1 MIDIARLRDDFDGFV
16 AKLKRRGELDFNP
29 EELIDRDILRR
40 ELQRQMELL
49 RADRNEKAREFGRAK
64 AVGGDVENISA
75 EAKTINEKL
84 QAAEEKLSKEDE
96 WVNQLLLQIPNLVHE
111 TTPDGAGEK
120 DNKELRRV
128 AEPPK
133 FSFTAQDHVALGEK
147 LSLMDFEL
155 AAKLASSRFVVL
167 SSHLARLHRALIQF
181 MLDTHA
187 KEHGY
192 TEMYFP
198 YLANPTT
205 LTGTGQL
212 PKFEEDLFYAER
224 DNLYLIP
231 TAEVVATNVVRDR
244 ILEADE
250 LPLKIVSHTPC
261 FRREA
266 GSYGKDTRGML
277 RQHQFEKV
285 EMVWITPPEESDAAL
300 DAMTAHAEK
309 ILQKLELPYRVMALC
324 AGDIGFAAAK
334 TNDIE
339 VFLPGQN
346 AYREI
351 SSCSNCGAF
360 QARRMKARYRTAS
373 GKTAYVHTLNGS
385 GVAIGRAMI
394 AVMENYQRA
403 DGGIDIPQALV
414 PYMDGLTEIVPLSR

>member
-1 MIDIARLRDDFDGFV
+1 MIDIALLRDDFDGFV
-16 AKLKRRGELDFNP
+16 AKLKRRGKLDFEP
-29 EELIDRDILRR
+29 DELRDKDIKRR
-40 ELQRQMELL
+40 ELQRQVELL
-49 RADRNEKAREFGRAK
+49 RAERNEKAREIGRVKAAGGSIETLNTKAK
-64 AVGGDVENISA
+64 E
-75 EAKTINEKL
+75 INEQL
-84 QAAEEKLSKEDE
+84 QIQEKELSTYEERINDI
-96 WVNQLLLQIPNLVHE
+96 LLRIPNLVHD
-111 TTPDGAGEK
+111 TTPDGAGEE
-120 DNKELRRV
+120 DNRELRSEGNIKPLPTYVDRR
-128 AEPPK
+128 
-133 FSFTAQDHVALGEK
+133 DHVALGEG
-147 LSLMDFEL
+147 LGQMDFEL
-155 AAKLASSRFVVL
+155 AAKLASSRFVIL

-181 MLDTHA
+181 MLGIHI

-198 YLANPTT
+198 YLVNPTT

-212 PKFEEDLFYAER
+212 PKFEDDLLYAKR

-285 EMVWITPPEESDAAL
+285 ELVWITAPEESYDAL
-300 DAMTAHAEK
+300 EKMTQHAEK
-309 ILQKLELPYRVMALC
+309 ILQKLELPYRVVALC
-324 AGDIGFAAAK
+324 AGDIGFAASK
-334 TNDIE
+334 TYDIE
-339 VFLPGQN
+339 VFLPGQWN
-346 AYREI
+346 YREI
-351 SSCSNCGAF
+351 SSCSNCEAF

-373 GKTAYVHTLNGS
+373 GQTALVQTLNGS

-394 AVMENYQRA
+394 AVMENYQRK
-403 DGGIDIPQALV
+403 DGGIDIPKALV
-414 PYMDGLTEIVPLSR
+414 PYMTG